1 MDPSSPVIFKR
12 SKAKP
17 TARARENSPE
27 NGTEKATETAEDSSS
42 TLALKLKNKIK
53 RTKVKSRLSFG
64 GDEEEV
70 RVLISFKGTC

>member
-12 SKAKP
+12 TKAKP
-17 TARARENSPE
+17 APRTREASPE
-27 NGTEKATETAEDSSS
+27 NSTEKATETAEDSPS
-42 TLALKLKNKIK
+42 TLALKLKNKNK

-70 RVLISFKGTC
+70 PVSVFLKGSF